1 MEDIYKLID
10 DINLQKLDNLDSRV
24 NDALT
29 SNNDDASFIL
39 GETLYNFGLTPQGLE
54 VFRTLYHKY
63 PDESELLIYFI
74 EGLMSENQT
83 DEALEYLSQ
92 VAISTEKLMLEADL
106 YQQIN
111 MTEVAIDKLIEARE
125 LEPNDPIIH
134 FALAEMLYFDGQ
146 YLRATREYE
155 VVLDTGEYEVNGI
168 NLFARMADCALQ
180 SGNYSDAINLYDE
193 INEDEMTSEDFFKKA
208 IAYEKND
215 ITHEAIKI
223 TKNLLSKDPDFIQGY
238 FYLQSLYEN
247 EKNYPDAIETGKE
260 GLRLN
265 QFYKELM
272 VSTGSLEIEHG
283 DANEGVELLKQ
294 ALEVDNAYHEPLL
307 ILSDLFRNE
316 EDYEAIIAL
325 LSYVDEDDLD
335 PVFMWHLAHAFG
347 QEERDKEAQHFF
359 ELAYPTMKT
368 QSAFLSD
375 YYYYLIEIG
384 YKEKAKTILQQLIEM
399 DPSNE
404 TWQEEANR
412 LDY

>member
-29 SNNDDASFIL
+29 SNNDDALFIL

-359 ELAYPTMKT
+359 ELAYPTTKT
-368 QSAFLSD
+368 QSAFLND

>member
-29 SNNDDASFIL
+29 SNNDDALFIL
-39 GETLYNFGLTPQGLE
+39 GETLYNFGLTPQGLGYY
-54 VFRTLYHKY
+54 RTLYHKY

-193 INEDEMTSEDFFKKA
+193 INEDEMTSEDFFKKQSRM
-208 IAYEKND
+208 KND

-223 TKNLLSKDPDFIQGY
+223 TKTFYQKIPILFKDISIYNHFMKM
-238 FYLQSLYEN
+238 
-247 EKNYPDAIETGKE
+247 KNYPDAIETGKE

>member
-29 SNNDDASFIL
+29 SNNDDALFIL

-193 INEDEMTSEDFFKKA
+193 INEDEMTSEDFFKKQSRMKKM
-208 IAYEKND
+208 ISLMKPLKLQKPSIERSRFYSRIFLFT
-215 ITHEAIKI
+215 IT
-223 TKNLLSKDPDFIQGY
+223 L
-238 FYLQSLYEN
+238 
-247 EKNYPDAIETGKE
+247 
-260 GLRLN
+260 
-265 QFYKELM
+265 
-272 VSTGSLEIEHG
+272 
-283 DANEGVELLKQ
+283 
-294 ALEVDNAYHEPLL
+294 
-307 ILSDLFRNE
+307 
-316 EDYEAIIAL
+316 
-325 LSYVDEDDLD
+325 
-335 PVFMWHLAHAFG
+335 
-347 QEERDKEAQHFF
+347 
-359 ELAYPTMKT
+359 
-368 QSAFLSD
+368 
-375 YYYYLIEIG
+375 
-384 YKEKAKTILQQLIEM
+384 
-399 DPSNE
+399 
-404 TWQEEANR
+404 
-412 LDY
+412 

>member
-29 SNNDDASFIL
+29 SNNDDALFIL

-168 NLFARMADCALQ
+168 NLFAHMADCALQ

>member
-29 SNNDDASFIL
+29 SNNDDALFIL
-39 GETLYNFGLTPQGLE
+39 GETLYNSGLTPQGLE

-316 EDYEAIIAL
+316 EDYEAIIGL

>member
-29 SNNDDASFIL
+29 SNNDDALFIL

-223 TKNLLSKDPDFIQGY
+223 TKTFYRKIPILFKDISIYNHFMKMKKI
-238 FYLQSLYEN
+238 
-247 EKNYPDAIETGKE
+247 I
-260 GLRLN
+260 
-265 QFYKELM
+265 LM
-272 VSTGSLEIEHG
+272 P
-283 DANEGVELLKQ
+283 LKQ
-294 ALEVDNAYHEPLL
+294 AK
-307 ILSDLFRNE
+307 RG
-316 EDYEAIIAL
+316 
-325 LSYVDEDDLD
+325 YV
-335 PVFMWHLAHAFG
+335 
-347 QEERDKEAQHFF
+347 
-359 ELAYPTMKT
+359 
-368 QSAFLSD
+368 
-375 YYYYLIEIG
+375 
-384 YKEKAKTILQQLIEM
+384 
-399 DPSNE
+399 
-404 TWQEEANR
+404 
-412 LDY
+412 

>member
-29 SNNDDASFIL
+29 SNNDDALFIL

-283 DANEGVELLKQ
+283 DANEGVKLLKQ

>member
-29 SNNDDASFIL
+29 SNNDDALFIL

-265 QFYKELM
+265 QFFKELM